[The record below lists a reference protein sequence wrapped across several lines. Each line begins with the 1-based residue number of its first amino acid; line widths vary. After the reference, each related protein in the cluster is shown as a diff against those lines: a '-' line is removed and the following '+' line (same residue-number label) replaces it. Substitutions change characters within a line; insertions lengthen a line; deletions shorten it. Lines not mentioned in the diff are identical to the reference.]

1 MAMKPRTVLRVFGTD
16 VRVDASW
23 FAMVLVFT
31 WFFWT
36 LVGSIPEAIVTSV
49 VFFTSVLAH
58 EVAHALEARYRGI
71 EVQSITLYLFGGA
84 TEMSTEARRP
94 GDEFAVSAIGP
105 WTSLVLGCGFGLV
118 AFFADR
124 ARMAFISDVA
134 GLLAW
139 MNVLLA
145 FFNFLPGAPL
155 DGGRVLD
162 SIVWRITGDR
172 RRARR
177 VSTGAGRLLGYLL
190 IAVGLAEAL
199 VAGDVGGGVVL
210 GFIGWFLAQAATAE
224 SRRPVLPL
232 GASTIDDG
240 VVEDGDPDAEPAQ
253 TGAEPDPTP

>member
-1 MAMKPRTVLRVFGTD
+1 MAMNPRTVLRVAGTD

-23 FAMVLVFT
+23 IAIVVVFT

-36 LVGSIPEAIVTSV
+36 ILDSVLEAVVASA
-49 VFFTSVLAH
+49 VFFASVLAH
-58 EVAHALEARYRGI
+58 EIAHALEARYRGI
-71 EVQSITLYLFGGA
+71 EVPSITLYLFGGA
-84 TEMSTEARRP
+84 TEMSSEARQP

-105 WTSLVLGCGFGLV
+105 WTSLVLGCGLGLI

-124 ARMAFISDVA
+124 ARMTFIADVA

-145 FFNFLPGAPL
+145 VFNFLPGSPL

-162 SIVWRITGDR
+162 AIVWRITGDR
-172 RRARR
+172 ARARR

-199 VAGDVGGGVVL
+199 LAGDIAGGVVL
-210 GFIGWFLAQAATAE
+210 GATGWFLSQAAVAE
-224 SRRPVLPL
+224 GRRAGRPVPEEPVQ
-232 GASTIDDG
+232 T
-240 VVEDGDPDAEPAQ
+240 EDTA
-253 TGAEPDPTP
+253 